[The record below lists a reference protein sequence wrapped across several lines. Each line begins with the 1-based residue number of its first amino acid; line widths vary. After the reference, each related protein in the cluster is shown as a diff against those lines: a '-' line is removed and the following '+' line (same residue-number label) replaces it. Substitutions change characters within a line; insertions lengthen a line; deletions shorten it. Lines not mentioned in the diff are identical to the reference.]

1 MHLFSARDIFGLNIP
16 DNELVES
23 HPECREHKQRYYK
36 QRQKAKAGVHAV
48 DYYCQDRT
56 LAVTLGISVHE
67 AGKFIKSWFGAHP
80 GIQAWHQRTIASL
93 QATRTVHNKWGYRR
107 IFYDRLDSIIP
118 EALAWIP
125 QSTVG
130 ITINKIWYEIYS
142 KLPEVQVLLQV
153 HDSLAGQFP
162 TAQAESCITGIREL
176 ARSVVIPYDI
186 PLNIPL
192 GTKTS
197 TTSWGDCA

>member
-1 MHLFSARDIFGLNIP
+1 
-16 DNELVES
+16 
-23 HPECREHKQRYYK
+23 
-36 QRQKAKAGVHAV
+36 
-48 DYYCQDRT
+48 
-56 LAVTLGISVHE
+56 
-67 AGKFIKSWFGAHP
+67 
-80 GIQAWHQRTIASL
+80 
-93 QATRTVHNKWGYRR
+93 
-107 IFYDRLDSIIP
+107 
-118 EALAWIP
+118 LAWIP